1 MQAPTA
7 GSLNAAPRQAR
18 RPKTDDAA
26 SDALS
31 QEFYL
36 SNSPMSCDSTRP
48 ARVGALSRSVTHE
61 IRVRAM
67 RAAPRG
73 LPGVCP

>member
-18 RPKTDDAA
+18 HPKTDGAA

-36 SNSPMSCDSTRP
+36 SYSSMSCDSTRP
-48 ARVGALSRSVTHE
+48 ARVEALSRSVTHE